1 MLNKE
6 RVDKVL
12 VNRGLAESCH
22 KAQALILAGM
32 VFTGDKR
39 IEKPGKMIL
48 PEQELIL
55 KEKLP
60 FVSRGGLKLKEALAA
75 FDLVIE
81 GKVAAD
87 LGSSTGGFTDCL
99 IQSGAKKVY
108 AVDVNTRQFD
118 WRLSQNPR
126 ITLIKKNVR
135 YLEKSD
141 FSEDLDIITMDLSF
155 ISVMKV
161 LPAVKKVLNSGNL
174 ISLIKPQFE
183 VGRHQVGKK
192 GIVRDPV
199 LHQDV
204 LERITDEARHLGF
217 RAKGVIKTSIR
228 GQKGNQEF
236 FILWTLVNTD
246 QDTLDI
252 RSMIKEAVWDEKH
265 K

>member
-1 MLNKE
+1 MLYKE

-39 IEKPGKMIL
+39 IEKPGKMIM
-48 PEQELIL
+48 PEQELTL

-60 FVSRGGLKLKEALAA
+60 FVSRGGLKLKEALDA

-87 LGSSTGGFTDCL
+87 LGSSTGGFTDCM

-141 FSEDLDIITMDLSF
+141 FCEDLDIITMDLSF

-161 LPAVKKVLNSGNL
+161 LPAVKKVLKSGNL
-174 ISLIKPQFE
+174 VSLIKPQFE

-204 LERITDEARHLGF
+204 LERIIDEARHIGF
-217 RAKGVIKTSIR
+217 KAKGVIKTSIR

>member
-1 MLNKE
+1 MLYKE

-12 VNRGLAESCH
+12 VNRGLAENCH

-39 IEKPGKMIL
+39 VEKPGQMIM
-48 PEQELIL
+48 PEQDLTL
-55 KEKLP
+55 KEKPP
-60 FVSRGGLKLKEALAA
+60 FVSRGGLKLEEALDA
-75 FDLVIE
+75 FNLVVE

-87 LGSSTGGFTDCL
+87 LGSSTGGFTDCM
-99 IQSGAKKVY
+99 IQRGAKKVF
-108 AVDVNTRQFD
+108 ALDVDTRQFD

-141 FSEDLDIITMDLSF
+141 FYEDLDLITMDLSF
-155 ISVMKV
+155 ISVLTV
-161 LPAVKKVLNSGNL
+161 LPAVRKVLNRADL
-174 ISLIKPQFE
+174 VSLIKPQFE

-204 LERITDEARHLGF
+204 LERIIDEARYLGF
-217 RAKGVIKTSIR
+217 KAKGVIKTSIR

-236 FILWTLVNTD
+236 FILWTLMNTD
-246 QDTLDI
+246 PYTLDI
-252 RSMIKEAVWDEKH
+252 QSMIKEAVWSEKH